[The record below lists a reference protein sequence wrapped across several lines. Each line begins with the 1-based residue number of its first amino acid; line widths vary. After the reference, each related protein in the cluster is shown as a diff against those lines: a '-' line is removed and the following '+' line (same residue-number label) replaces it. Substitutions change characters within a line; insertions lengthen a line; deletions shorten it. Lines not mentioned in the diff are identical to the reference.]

1 LASLQIQ
8 GRCRKS
14 PNEVLSGGWLQ
25 VYQLPERAG
34 SGSVTLTVSNL
45 EEVVAKL
52 ENMGVDTGERSS
64 SEKLEILMIT
74 DPDGNHLA
82 LVEPIDPNLA
92 Q

>member
-1 LASLQIQ
+1 MRIRYLDCQQ
-8 GRCRKS
+8 
-14 PNEVLSGGWLQ
+14 P
-25 VYQLPERAG
+25 
-34 SGSVTLTVSNL
+34 

-82 LVEPIDPNLA
+82 LVEPIDSNLA

>member
-1 LASLQIQ
+1 
-8 GRCRKS
+8 
-14 PNEVLSGGWLQ
+14 LSGGWLQ
-25 VYQLPERAG
+25 VYLLPEHAG
-34 SGSVTLTVSNL
+34 CGSVTLTVSNL

-82 LVEPIDPNLA
+82 LVEPIDLNLA

>member
-1 LASLQIQ
+1 M
-8 GRCRKS
+8 
-14 PNEVLSGGWLQ
+14 Q
-25 VYQLPERAG
+25 VYLLPEHAG
-34 SGSVTLTVSNL
+34 CGSVTLTVSNL

-82 LVEPIDPNLA
+82 LVEPIDLNLA